1 VSAKVSAI
9 TDHDTC
15 DAKGRDERVGGVG
28 HRRQR
33 ERERERVANR
43 IAEIARFRGSGQYN
57 PGILLNVVRASRV
70 CVFIVSFS
78 RLRRCRSDILPGIVI
93 IGREASGGI
102 ASDY

>member
-1 VSAKVSAI
+1 MGS
-9 TDHDTC
+9 
-15 DAKGRDERVGGVG
+15 RERE
-28 HRRQR
+28 R